1 MLDVSYMALNGSDMP
16 RHRPNSDHSNSDKTP
31 DERIAAP
38 RKTRGASNQTK
49 SLKQAKSARSVNARA
64 SKNAPSQSA
73 LSQKASL
80 RIAARRERV
89 AKRFSMAGPTRVV
102 AACAAL
108 VVSGLLLAVISSN
121 HAQFRTHQAQ
131 ADGHAQ
137 QLYAL
142 QTQHNDMKRRLA
154 FLQLPKG
161 REQVLL
167 KNGYLRPGDRVLLF
181 PDEADS
187 IRAAKTQSSTRNPQS
202 APVATTDSNPQN
214 AVVENRDNT
223 PSTLSRWWNDA
234 RRASG
239 SQSANAAQPTNNADG
254 N

>member
-1 MLDVSYMALNGSDMP
+1 MP
-16 RHRPNSDHSNSDKTP
+16 RHRPNSDRSNPDTTS

-38 RKTRGASNQTK
+38 RKTRGASKQMK
-49 SLKQAKSARSVNARA
+49 SSKPAKSARSVNARA
-64 SKNAPSQSA
+64 SKKASSQSA
-73 LSQKASL
+73 LSQSALSQNASS
-80 RIAARRERV
+80 RISARRERV

-137 QLYAL
+137 QLRAL

-187 IRAAKTQSSTRNPQS
+187 IRAAKTQSSTRTPQS
-202 APVATTDSNPQN
+202 APVAATDSNPQN